1 MFDVKPPALVRETG
15 SCNYCVGL
23 LDDRS
28 LKALLHMIE
37 SDAIRPDDKTQRSP
51 PLPK

>member
-1 MFDVKPPALVRETG
+1 MFDVKPPALAGQTG
-15 SCNYCVGL
+15 SCDYCIGL

-37 SDAIRPDDKTQRSP
+37 SDAIRPDVKDAKESSFS
-51 PLPK
+51 